1 VRWRVWCGVGGLVV
15 LERGVAGGYRIDV
28 VESRGN
34 GIVKMSGLRTAAG
47 IYISTFIYI
56 YVGLTA
62 GRARGLRKFRHR
74 VAIRW

>member
-1 VRWRVWCGVGGLVV
+1 VWCGVGGLVV